1 LILLVRK
8 VKPEERSILKEL
20 RKSVVA
26 ITLKEKRMRDYMV
39 GSQEEAGSKR
49 RAVKLKVV
57 GLLVELAKIKEDQNL
72 VEEQMLLKEEREGVD
87 LLVPLV
93 KHIKGGK
100 ENELGFYF
108 KSG

>member
-20 RKSVVA
+20 RKRKGEVA
-26 ITLKEKRMRDYMV
+26 ITLKEKRKRDYMDGLAV
-39 GSQEEAGSKR
+39 GVVKVNPKVGFLVPHVVKR
-49 RAVKLKVV
+49 MV
-57 GLLVELAKIKEDQNL
+57 QNL
-72 VEEQMLLKEEREGVD
+72 AEERMPLKEEREGVD